1 MFPKSEDESYCTG
14 IKCKYC
20 DEWVDLDLKTT
31 IIGLLIPLIMGIG
44 DVLVELFV
52 MFTSNFLKPID
63 DTTNLLDSI
72 FGIVWIQFVNLGFI
86 LIFMSLNI

>member
-1 MFPKSEDESYCTG
+1 
-14 IKCKYC
+14 
-20 DEWVDLDLKTT
+20 
-31 IIGLLIPLIMGIG
+31 MGIG

-52 MFTSNFLKPID
+52 QFTSDFLKPID

-72 FGIVWIQFVNLGFI
+72 VGIMWIQFVNLGFI